1 MTDMHTTCR
10 RAVTR
15 DDLAACFAIREAV
28 FIGEQNVDAEL
39 ERDGLDDDCIH
50 YLAEAGGRAVG
61 TARVRVLDDC
71 YKFQRVA
78 VLKAARGR
86 NVGAALMRFMMADLA
101 NEAEAAGRTF
111 FLSSQVHALPFYEK
125 LGFSVCSGVYMDAGI
140 PHRDMQAPVI
150 PPAGA

>member
-15 DDLAACFAIREAV
+15 DDLSACFAIREAV
-28 FIGEQNVDAEL
+28 FIGEQNVDAAL

-101 NEAEAAGRTF
+101 ATDDSSGRHF
-111 FLSSQVHALPFYEK
+111 FLSSQVHAVPFYER
-125 LGFSVCSGVYMDAGI
+125 LGFAVCSDEYQEAGI
-140 PHRDMQAPVI
+140 PHRDMRAEM
-150 PPAGA
+150 AKG